1 MRIEPTPTVGF
12 FVAITLYQSRENSR
26 ERQCLKGRQGALLL
40 FISYLF
46 TRFTNKNINMSTVG
60 DFNLDV
66 VKQLDTNTSR
76 LFFSVI
82 TSSLDE
88 MIAIIEKDKEG
99 KASDLTMQQVDEINS
114 FYTNIL
120 DLFIEKEMYEE
131 CTKIKIV
138 LEYLQKNY
146 YE

>member
-1 MRIEPTPTVGF
+1 
-12 FVAITLYQSRENSR
+12 
-26 ERQCLKGRQGALLL
+26 
-40 FISYLF
+40 
-46 TRFTNKNINMSTVG
+46 MSTVG
-60 DFNLDV
+60 AFNLDV
-66 VKQLDTNTSR
+66 IKQLDINTSR
-76 LFFSVI
+76 LFFNVI

-99 KASDLTMQQVDEINS
+99 KAKDLTMQQVEEINS

-138 LEYLQKNY
+138 LEYLHKNY
-146 YE
+146 FE

>member
-1 MRIEPTPTVGF
+1 
-12 FVAITLYQSRENSR
+12 
-26 ERQCLKGRQGALLL
+26 
-40 FISYLF
+40 
-46 TRFTNKNINMSTVG
+46 MSTVG

-99 KASDLTMQQVDEINS
+99 KASDLTMPQVDEINS

>member
-1 MRIEPTPTVGF
+1 
-12 FVAITLYQSRENSR
+12 
-26 ERQCLKGRQGALLL
+26 
-40 FISYLF
+40 
-46 TRFTNKNINMSTVG
+46 MSTVG
-60 DFNLDV
+60 AFNLDV
-66 VKQLDTNTSR
+66 VRQLDDNTSH

-88 MIAIIEKDKEG
+88 MLHIIETETDGSSKNMTLK
-99 KASDLTMQQVDEINS
+99 QVEEINT

-131 CTKIKIV
+131 CTKIKKV

>member
-1 MRIEPTPTVGF
+1 
-12 FVAITLYQSRENSR
+12 
-26 ERQCLKGRQGALLL
+26 
-40 FISYLF
+40 
-46 TRFTNKNINMSTVG
+46 MSTVG

-99 KASDLTMQQVDEINS
+99 KASDLTMPQVDEINL

>member
-1 MRIEPTPTVGF
+1 
-12 FVAITLYQSRENSR
+12 
-26 ERQCLKGRQGALLL
+26 
-40 FISYLF
+40 
-46 TRFTNKNINMSTVG
+46 MSTVG

-88 MIAIIEKDKEG
+88 MIAVIEKDKEG
-99 KASDLTMQQVDEINS
+99 KASDLTMPQVEEINS

>member
-1 MRIEPTPTVGF
+1 MSLVGG
-12 FVAITLYQSRENSR
+12 L
-26 ERQCLKGRQGALLL
+26 
-40 FISYLF
+40 
-46 TRFTNKNINMSTVG
+46 
-60 DFNLDV
+60 NLDV
-66 VKQLDTNTSR
+66 VRELDDNASH

-88 MIAIIEKDKEG
+88 MLAIIEKDSENLDKT
-99 KASDLTMQQVDEINS
+99 LTIPQVEEINA
-114 FYTNIL
+114 FYTKVL
-120 DLFIEKEMYEE
+120 DLFIEKEMYEQ

>member
-1 MRIEPTPTVGF
+1 
-12 FVAITLYQSRENSR
+12 
-26 ERQCLKGRQGALLL
+26 
-40 FISYLF
+40 
-46 TRFTNKNINMSTVG
+46 MSTVG

-66 VKQLDTNTSR
+66 VKQLDINTSR

-88 MIAIIEKDKEG
+88 MIAIIEKHKEG
-99 KASDLTMQQVDEINS
+99 KASDLTMPQVEEISS

-138 LEYLQKNY
+138 LEYLQTNY